1 MPIPLCESVPTM
13 EGLSLLALDPRQ
25 STRLQLAEHLP
36 MWGVEAEWVTT
47 LSQAL
52 APRRA
57 PTLVLVD
64 TDALDHPVGP
74 VVTDLHRRYPAALIL
89 VLVQPHQSR
98 EAGEALRLG
107 AVDYLQKPFSAL
119 QLHHALQEML
129 LLLHP
134 MPNLV
139 VRSHAARQVIQLAR
153 RAAHTS
159 ASVLITGES
168 GTGKECLAQFIHAQS
183 PRRDGP
189 YVAIN
194 CAAIPENMLE
204 SMLFG
209 YSKGAFTGAVQ
220 SMPGKFELAQGGT
233 LVLDEIGELPPS
245 LQAKLLRVL
254 QERTL
259 ERLGSHQSIR
269 LDVRVIAASNRDLRT
284 MVARGEFRQDLYYR
298 LDVLPLSWPA
308 LRERPVDILP
318 LAQHFIDKYAPQQ
331 GYTLS
336 GEASQCLLSYDWP
349 GNVRELENVMQ
360 RALILCRGLSL
371 QLDDLQL
378 PQAASSPIIQ
388 WPGVEGVTDAS
399 APRKPYPITDL
410 HSSKRSAEFQCVLE
424 TLRRFHGHRTRTA
437 EALGMTTRALRYKL
451 AAMREQG
458 IDIDQLV
465 RQ

>member
-1 MPIPLCESVPTM
+1 MPIPLCESVPTLDGM
-13 EGLSLLALDPRQ
+13 SLLALDPRQ
-25 STRLQLAEHLP
+25 SLHRQHAADLAL
-36 MWGVEAEWVTT
+36 WGVHAEWVTT

-64 TDALDHPVGP
+64 TDALDHAVGR

-89 VLVQPHQSR
+89 VLVEPHQSR

-107 AVDYLQKPFSAL
+107 AVDYLQKPFQAA

-153 RAAHTS
+153 RAANTS

-209 YSKGAFTGAVQ
+209 YSKGAFTGALQ

-233 LVLDEIGELPPS
+233 LVLDEIGELPLP

-259 ERLGSHQSIR
+259 ERLGSHQTIR

-331 GYTLS
+331 GHTLS
-336 GEASQCLLSYDWP
+336 GEASQCLLGYDWP

-371 QLDDLQL
+371 QPEDLQL
-378 PQAASSPIIQ
+378 PHVAASPTIQ
-388 WPGVEGVTDAS
+388 WPGAEALSDTS
-399 APRKPYPITDL
+399 APRKPFPITDL

>member
-1 MPIPLCESVPTM
+1 MSIPLCESVPTL
-13 EGLSLLALDPRQ
+13 EGMSLLALDPRQ
-25 STRLQLAEHLP
+25 SLQRQHAASLAL
-36 MWGVEAEWVTT
+36 WSVDAEWVTT

-52 APRRA
+52 MPRRA

-89 VLVQPHQSR
+89 VLVEPHQSR

-107 AVDYLQKPFSAL
+107 AVDYLQKPFQAAQL
-119 QLHHALQEML
+119 QHALQEMV

-183 PRRDGP
+183 PRRQAP
-189 YVAIN
+189 YVAVN

-233 LVLDEIGELPPS
+233 LVLDEIGDLPLS

-254 QERTL
+254 QERSL
-259 ERLGSHQSIR
+259 ERLGSHQTIA

-371 QLDDLQL
+371 QPDDLQL
-378 PQAASSPIIQ
+378 PQAAASPIIQ

>member
-1 MPIPLCESVPTM
+1 MPIPLYESMRALDGMT
-13 EGLSLLALDPRQ
+13 LLALDPRQ
-25 STRLQLAEHLP
+25 SLLRQHASNLQT
-36 MWGVEAEWVTT
+36 WGVDAEWVTT
-47 LSQAL
+47 LSHAL

-57 PTLVLVD
+57 PTLVLLD
-64 TDALDHPVGP
+64 TDSLSQPVGR

-89 VLVQPHQSR
+89 ILVEPHQSR

-107 AVDYLQKPFSAL
+107 AVDYRHKPFSAEQL
-119 QLHHALQEML
+119 QHALQEML

-139 VRSHAARQVIQLAR
+139 VRSHGARQVIQLAR

-183 PRRDGP
+183 PRRQGP
-189 YVAIN
+189 YVAVN

-209 YSKGAFTGAVQ
+209 YSKGAFTGAIQ
-220 SMPGKFELAQGGT
+220 SMPGKFEQAQGGT
-233 LVLDEIGELPPS
+233 LVLDEIGELPLA

-259 ERLGSHQSIR
+259 ERLGSHQAIQ
-269 LDVRVIAASNRDLRT
+269 LDVRVIAASNRDLRA
-284 MVARGEFRQDLYYR
+284 MVARGEFRQDLFYR

-308 LRERPVDILP
+308 LRERPADILP
-318 LAQHFIDKYAPQQ
+318 LAQHFIDHYAPQQ
-331 GYTLS
+331 GHTLS
-336 GEASQCLLSYDWP
+336 FEASQLLLGYDWP
-349 GNVRELENVMQ
+349 GNVRELENVVQ

-371 QLDDLQL
+371 QPDDLQL
-378 PQAASSPIIQ
+378 PH
-388 WPGVEGVTDAS
+388 GVTSHCPQFPIAEPYAETAS
-399 APRKPYPITDL
+399 AGMPFPITDL
-410 HSSKRSAEFQCVLE
+410 HSSKRNAEFQCVLE